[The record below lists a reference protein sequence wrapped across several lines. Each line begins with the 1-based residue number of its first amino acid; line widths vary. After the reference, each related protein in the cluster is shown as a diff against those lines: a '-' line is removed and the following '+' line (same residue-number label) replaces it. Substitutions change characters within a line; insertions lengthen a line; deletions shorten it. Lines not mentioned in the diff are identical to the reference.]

1 MKKCNIEG
9 VKHYLG
15 QAIAEAGMT
24 QKEALAA
31 AQKNGRAKITNE
43 TIASALAENGWETN
57 GQIQGTMIKVD
68 EVMYSA
74 EQLAARDL
82 LAWMVK

>member
-15 QAIAEAGMT
+15 QAIADAGMT
-24 QKEALAA
+24 NQEALAA
-31 AQKNGRAKITNE
+31 AQKNGRVKLTNE
-43 TIASALAENGWETN
+43 TIASALAKNGWETN
-57 GQIQGTMIKVD
+57 GPIQGTMIKVD